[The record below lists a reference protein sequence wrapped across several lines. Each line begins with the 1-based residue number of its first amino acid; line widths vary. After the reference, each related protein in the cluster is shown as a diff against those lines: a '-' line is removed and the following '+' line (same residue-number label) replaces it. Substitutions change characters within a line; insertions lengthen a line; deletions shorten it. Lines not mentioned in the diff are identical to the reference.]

1 MYRYAVSFV
10 NQAYTN
16 IRDNTI
22 PSKSNTDANS
32 IQATFSGS
40 GEVYANDLKEARV
53 DANEKFVDKTIK
65 NIMQEKNSGGFY
77 A

>member
-10 NQAYTN
+10 DQAYTN
-16 IRDNTI
+16 IRDNMI
-22 PSKSNTDANS
+22 PTTSNNNADS
-32 IQATFSGS
+32 IQATVSGS

-53 DANEKFVDKTIK
+53 NANEKFVDKTIE
-65 NIMQEKNSGGFY
+65 NIMKEKNSGAFY